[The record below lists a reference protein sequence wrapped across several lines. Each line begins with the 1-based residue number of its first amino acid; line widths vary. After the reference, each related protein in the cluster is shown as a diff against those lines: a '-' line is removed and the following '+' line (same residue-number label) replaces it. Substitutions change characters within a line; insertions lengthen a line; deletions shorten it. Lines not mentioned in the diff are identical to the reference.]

1 MDATVLV
8 ALVTGSFSLATLILT
23 RYFSNRDKNTE
34 QDHKEDAKYEQLEQE
49 QKNQEES
56 LIDLRQ
62 AVNGLIQMQDEQ
74 NKMLS
79 LIKDATC
86 STIRNDIIQ
95 MYNKYTS
102 DSYGYMPI
110 HERENLEHLIKGY
123 YGLGGNGVIPNL
135 VKEMESLPTGKQ
147 ESNK

>member
-23 RYFSNRDKNTE
+23 RYFSNRDQNTE

-147 ESNK
+147 ESDK

>member
-23 RYFSNRDKNTE
+23 RYFSNKDKNTE
-34 QDHKEDAKYEQLEQE
+34 QNYKEDAKYEQLEQE
-49 QKNQEES
+49 QKTQEES

-62 AVNGLIQMQDEQ
+62 AVNGLIEMQNGQ
-74 NKMLS
+74 NSALS
-79 LIKDATC
+79 IIKNATC

-102 DSYGYMPI
+102 KEYGYIPI
-110 HERENLEHLIKGY
+110 HERENLEHLLKEY
-123 YGLGGNGVIPNL
+123 YGLGGNGVIPKL
-135 VKEMESLPTGKQ
+135 EEEMKQLPTGKEQ
-147 ESNK
+147 